1 MEEVD
6 SDSVCDAPLGKL
18 QADVNSGGV
27 SASPGALPSYTLVDA
42 IRMVDVLETAF
53 VVIVYDPESNKFI
66 GHYSE
71 KHG

>member
-27 SASPGALPSYTLVDA
+27 SAAPGALPSYTLVDA
-42 IRMVDVLETAF
+42 IREADVSETAF
-53 VVIVYDPESNKFI
+53 VVMVYDPEGNKFI
-66 GHYSE
+66 VHYSE
-71 KHG
+71 KQG